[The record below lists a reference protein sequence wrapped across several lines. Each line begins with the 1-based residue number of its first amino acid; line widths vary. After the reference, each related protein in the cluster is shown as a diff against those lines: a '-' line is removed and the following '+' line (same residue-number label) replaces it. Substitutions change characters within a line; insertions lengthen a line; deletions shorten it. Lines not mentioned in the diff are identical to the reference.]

1 MILQIRTKDNL
12 ETLLQNGNSP
22 AWVIAEWRVKQI
34 KQVEIYQFDGKRVI
48 KADFDA
54 TNSYR
59 TESERLVVAF
69 IDGWIE
75 ESDMEWEGQN
85 PIRYNTKSSEYM
97 FEFPSADYREAK
109 GKITI
114 KVSGRIPKYLFATL
128 ENKYKE
134 ELTTA
139 VSLCNG
145 KIESDQDFL
154 NLILG
159 LTLEFAETNR
169 IDFFDIISKEDLK
182 KLPNFN
188 QLVNYIIDEDWTHFS
203 LIESDFLKV
212 PDLNRGYLTMFES
225 DSLISILKNDEKIIE
240 NVTLEDFTN
249 QVDSW
254 STDDD
259 EENQDL
265 DSLEIMKDLISKN
278 EKHLGNPESLYWGK
292 NNEGCYFLEGN
303 PTLPAFESFIDE
315 SRINGE
321 YNTGGQLSV
330 YFDDISDWKFYID
343 TEDFQFGNLTF
354 VNWWQCEQFRNSGK
368 PCKFI
373 QLFYKGEILIP
384 EELRYRDKGITLSY
398 EDETLDCLVHA

>member
-1 MILQIRTKDNL
+1 MILQVRTKDNL

-69 IDGWIE
+69 VNGWIE

-188 QLVNYIIDEDWTHFS
+188 QLVNYIIDEDWNHFS

-212 PDLNRGYLTMFES
+212 PDWNRGYLTMFES
-225 DSLISILKNDEKIIE
+225 DSLISILKNDEKIFE

-254 STDDD
+254 CTDDD

-265 DSLEIMKDLISKN
+265 DSLELMKDLISKN
-278 EKHLGNPESLYWGK
+278 EKHFGNPDSLYWGK
-292 NNEGCYFLEGN
+292 NNEGCYFLEGYF
-303 PTLPAFESFIDE
+303 TLPAFEKFIDE

-321 YNTGGQLSV
+321 YNSGGQLSV
-330 YFDDISDWKFYID
+330 YFDDISDWNFHID
-343 TEDFQFGNLTF
+343 TEDFQFGYLTF
-354 VNWWQCEQFRNSGK
+354 VNWSQCEQFRNSAY
-368 PCKFI
+368 PCKFV

-398 EDETLDCLVHA
+398 EDETLDCLLNI

>member
-34 KQVEIYQFDGKRVI
+34 KQVEIYQFDGKRVL

-54 TNSYR
+54 TNSSR
-59 TESERLVVAF
+59 TESDRLVVAF
-69 IDGWIE
+69 NDGVIE

-85 PIRYNTKSSEYM
+85 PIRYNKSSPVYEL
-97 FEFPSADYREAK
+97 FPSADYEGAK

-114 KVSGRIPKYLFATL
+114 KLSGRIPKYLFATL

-139 VSLCNG
+139 VSLCKG

-154 NLILG
+154 GLILG

-169 IDFFDIISKEDLK
+169 VDFFDIISKEDLK
-182 KLPNFN
+182 TLPYFN
-188 QLVNYIIDEDWTHFS
+188 QLVNYIIDEDWNHYN

-212 PDLNRGYLTMFES
+212 PDWNRGYLTMFEG
-225 DSLISILKNDEKIIE
+225 DSLITILKNDEKIIE

-254 STDDD
+254 CTDDE

-278 EKHLGNPESLYWGK
+278 EKHLGNPDSLYWGK
-292 NNEGCYFLEGN
+292 NNEGCYFLEGYFR
-303 PTLPAFESFIDE
+303 LPAFETFVDE
-315 SRINGE
+315 SRNNDE

-330 YFDDISDWKFYID
+330 YFDDISDWKFYIE
-343 TEDFQFGNLTF
+343 TEDFQFGYLTF
-354 VNWWQCEQFRNSGK
+354 VNWSQCEQFRNSAF
-368 PCKFI
+368 PCKFV

-398 EDETLDCLVHA
+398 EDETLDCLVNI